1 MSLNAERFCL
11 WQDKDHAKED
21 QNSETDKDVDNRDTQ
36 RTDEV
41 KLQQNGNCQP
51 NEDNLSIKMEEV

>member
-1 MSLNAERFCL
+1 MK
-11 WQDKDHAKED
+11 DKDHTKED
-21 QNSETDKDVDNRDTQ
+21 QNSETDKEVDNRDTE

-51 NEDNLSIKMEEV
+51 NEENLSVKMEEV

>member
-1 MSLNAERFCL
+1 MK
-11 WQDKDHAKED
+11 DKDNNKED
-21 QNSETDKDVDNRDTQ
+21 QNSETDKEVDNRDTQ

-51 NEDNLSIKMEEV
+51 NEENLSIKMEEV